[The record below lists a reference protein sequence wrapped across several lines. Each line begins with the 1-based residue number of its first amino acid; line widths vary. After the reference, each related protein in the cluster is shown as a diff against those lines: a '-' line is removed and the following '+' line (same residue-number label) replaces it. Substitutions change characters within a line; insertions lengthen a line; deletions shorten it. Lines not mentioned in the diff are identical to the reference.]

1 LEDGNWCNN
10 FNVVASV
17 SIFGEIPH
25 PANKKEKEKSLGM
38 KYKGIFWGKMA
49 HLLPH

>member
-10 FNVVASV
+10 LNVVASV

-25 PANKKEKEKSLGM
+25 PANKKEKKSLGM
-38 KYKGIFWGKMA
+38 KYKAIFWGKMA